1 MWSETD
7 KTYIIPDLGN
17 FEPKT
22 IVKVKGPGEEGK
34 PYHMPSDRDNDVA
47 ESEGEYGMNIAAS
60 NDIAYNR

>member
-1 MWSETD
+1 MTKPN
-7 KTYIIPDLGN
+7 KTINISDLGN
-17 FEPKT
+17 FEPKI
-22 IVKVKGPGEEGK
+22 IVRVKGPGEEGK